1 MIEFTSF
8 NSSLN
13 LSNNLP
19 KQGYSLT
26 ESTCSGT
33 VMENSELT
41 TDTAGKPMA
50 GIEARLVDWDEGE
63 YKVTDRPRPR
73 GEILLAGEPIAK
85 VQYLHKKYSSLTLDN
100 LVIIFISYHFQM
112 FIIFCRD
119 ILVRMGK

>member
-1 MIEFTSF
+1 M
-8 NSSLN
+8 
-13 LSNNLP
+13 SNTYS

-50 GIEARLVDWDEGE
+50 GIEARLVDWEEGE

-85 VQYLHKKYSSLTLDN
+85 VQYLNVGPSYS
-100 LVIIFISYHFQM
+100 
-112 FIIFCRD
+112 
-119 ILVRMGK
+119 

>member
-1 MIEFTSF
+1 M
-8 NSSLN
+8 
-13 LSNNLP
+13 NNNHP

-85 VQYLHKKYSSLTLDN
+85 VIYLN
-100 LVIIFISYHFQM
+100 EQFFIDVQPIALS
-112 FIIFCRD
+112 
-119 ILVRMGK
+119 

>member
-1 MIEFTSF
+1 MFLIPIRFTSF

-41 TDTAGKPMA
+41 TGTSGKPMA

-85 VQYLHKKYSSLTLDN
+85 V
-100 LVIIFISYHFQM
+100 
-112 FIIFCRD
+112 
-119 ILVRMGK
+119 

>member
-1 MIEFTSF
+1 
-8 NSSLN
+8 
-13 LSNNLP
+13 
-19 KQGYSLT
+19 
-26 ESTCSGT
+26 
-33 VMENSELT
+33 MENSELT

-119 ILVRMGK
+119 ISVRMGK